1 MDVTAVDTIE
11 PLTLPSLPFELI
23 KELPKRSAVYFVIS
37 NNEVVYIGSSCNL
50 NRRWK
55 EHHRYHDFKKL
66 ELVQISWLE
75 LCNSNLLQEIEL
87 TLIYKFKPRLNLI
100 SSNQAWVDRLEY
112 CTNNLPQ
119 NKLDKKLF
127 CRLAVLMA
135 EKNPQLSQR
144 QLALLHGT

>member
-11 PLTLPSLPFELI
+11 PLTLPSLPFESI
-23 KELPKRSAVYFVIS
+23 KELPKLPAVYFVIS
-37 NNEVVYIGSSCNL
+37 NNEVLYIGSSCNL

-55 EHHRYHDFKKL
+55 EHHRYQDFK
-66 ELVQISWLE
+66 ELDLVKITWLE
-75 LCNSNLLQEIEL
+75 LSDTNLLREIEL
-87 TLIYKFKPRLNLI
+87 TLIYKFKPRLNLT
-100 SSNQAWVDRLEY
+100 SSNQVWVDRLEY
-112 CTNNLPQ
+112 CSTNPPPSKP
-119 NKLDKKLF
+119 NKKMY